1 MPKKAKT
8 PKKRES
14 QKKTL
19 FISWH
24 YTTHGIAYLKH
35 ILTAFYRGDYQLG
48 DERKSGLSQEEL
60 QAYWD
65 EEARRQSGFVF
76 DKVLYLTTE
85 DEIFDQVSWRRRPAS
100 LEDDELMKAAGT
112 LQWWQKVHTKDW
124 TIEEEDAYFAKE
136 CPDLLPILCEQRWRG
151 MQYYRIDDQIN
162 WFLHTSNAQYLY
174 GAQTGRFEKQHIP
187 IKQLRN
193 ISHIAELKYEWVLKM
208 RKKYADYR
216 WVINTSLGSYET
228 QTMWYILGEAGLLP
242 EDTHFIT
249 TYDIKNST
257 PLRFKLVTIAKQ
269 PVRIYSE
276 IRDRHIGSV
285 YDKDRGAPSR
295 ILAEAKFRNYIR
307 QGFAL
312 LLLGERGTGKTRLI
326 QEVEKNRQKYGF
338 LPSMKIV
345 RANCASF
352 DDDNKAEADL
362 FGYVK
367 GAFTGADSDKTGL
380 FQAAHGGVLFLDEV
394 HHLSQ
399 RVQAKLMTA
408 LQTNDQNEFRIRR
421 LKSDKEENVKCTLV
435 FASNLSVNLLRQRL
449 YPDLFD
455 RITQLIVEF
464 PPLRDTQDE
473 LDTDW
478 KNIWQQLRFEEQNLP
493 VPTDAVFMNWLRR
506 QDLWGNY
513 RDLQKIAIYYKT
525 YLDIE
530 RREDKEALQHIN
542 RQHKVK
548 SAAEFAMR
556 EFELYYSRMP
566 DESGQS
572 HPYFNEKKSPKDMEV
587 HFRADF
593 ARWAQGKFGG
603 IKQAAQY
610 FYEKFGQEN
619 SIAERTLYDWLSV
632 VSSK

>member
-1 MPKKAKT
+1 MAKPKKSSKPQAAGG
-8 PKKRES
+8 
-14 QKKTL
+14 KKTL
-19 FISWH
+19 FITWH

-35 ILTAFYRGDYQLG
+35 ILTAFFRGDYRLG
-48 DERKSGLSQEEL
+48 EEEKSGLSQEEL
-60 QAYWD
+60 QVYWN
-65 EEARRQSGFVF
+65 EAAHRQEGFLF
-76 DKVLYLTTE
+76 DKVFYLTAG

-100 LEDDELMKAAGT
+100 LEDDELMIETGT
-112 LQWWQKVHTKDW
+112 LSWWQKVHSKDW
-124 TIEEEDAYFAKE
+124 SMLEEDAYFAQE
-136 CPDLLPILCEQRWRG
+136 CPNLLPLMHEQRWRG

-162 WFLHTSNAQYLY
+162 WLQNISNARELY
-174 GAQTGRFEKQHIP
+174 GEHTGRFEKQYVP
-187 IKQLRN
+187 IKQLRK
-193 ISHIAELKYEWVLKM
+193 IADIAKQMRQWVIDT
-208 RKKYADYR
+208 KKQYGDYR

-228 QTMWYILGEAGLLP
+228 QTMWFILGEAGLLP

-257 PLRFKLVTIAKQ
+257 PKRFKLITIAKQ

-276 IRDRHIGSV
+276 IRDKHIGSV
-285 YDKDRGAPSR
+285 YDKDKGAPSR

-326 QEVEKNRQKYGF
+326 LELEKNLEKYGF
-338 LPSMKIV
+338 PKTIKVV

-380 FQAAHGGVLFLDEV
+380 FQAADGGVLFLDEV
-394 HHLSQ
+394 HHLSK

-408 LQTNDQNEFRIRR
+408 LQTNDNNEFRIRR
-421 LKSDKEENVKCTLV
+421 LKSDKEETVKCTIV
-435 FASNLSVNLLRQRL
+435 FASNLPISALRQSL

-464 PPLRDTQDE
+464 PPLREMREE
-473 LDTDW
+473 LE
-478 KNIWQQLRFEEQNLP
+478 KNWEMIWRQLRFEEQGQE
-493 VPTDAVFMNWLRR
+493 VPKEADFMSWLTR

-530 RREDKEALQHIN
+530 NREDRDALTHIN
-542 RQHKVK
+542 RHHKVK
-548 SAAEFAMR
+548 SAADFAIK

-566 DESGQS
+566 DDAGQA
-572 HPYFNEKKSPKDMEV
+572 HPYFNEKKAPKDAERQ
-587 HFRADF
+587 FKADY
-593 ARWAQGKFGG
+593 ARWAQEKFGSLD
-603 IKQAAQY
+603 KAEQY
-610 FYEKFGQEN
+610 FYDKFGIDN
-619 SIAERTLYDWLSV
+619 SVAKRTMYDWLQQ
-632 VSSK
+632 K